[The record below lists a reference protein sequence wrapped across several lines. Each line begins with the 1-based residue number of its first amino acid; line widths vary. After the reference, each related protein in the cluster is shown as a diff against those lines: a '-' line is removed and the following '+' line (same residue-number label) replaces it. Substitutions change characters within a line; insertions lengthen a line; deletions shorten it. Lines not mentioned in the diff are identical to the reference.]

1 MDDFKVNLQLEKS
14 VARLSMSGDL
24 THLAEERM
32 ATIFE
37 KIQSS
42 GARFLVLDFRRVE
55 YINSAGMSV
64 LITLLTRSQKAGLEL
79 RAFGLS
85 PHYQK
90 IFDMV
95 GLLKYI
101 PHFDSEESAFKG
113 LPS

>member
-1 MDDFKVNLQLEKS
+1 
-14 VARLSMSGDL
+14 
-24 THLAEERM
+24 M
-32 ATIFE
+32 ASIFE

-42 GARFLVLDFRRVE
+42 GVRFVVLDFRQVE

-85 PHYQK
+85 SHYQK

-101 PHFDSEESAFKG
+101 PHFDSEESALKS
-113 LPS
+113 LSA